1 MARSCLSL
9 ALGSVAALVLFSGC
23 QKPDAAKEASFVKIG
38 TTKADLFGLPGE
50 YRALHMRLEKRL
62 ERPVRFVA
70 QPDGPAIAAQL
81 EQGNLAYAFLS
92 AAEYAAIENP
102 ERMTPL
108 ASGVNSLGRTSRKA
122 LIVARTN
129 SSIQKIA
136 ECKGKRFAFGGY
148 RDPLTD
154 FAARRTIEEAGL
166 PVKDLWPELIPPPPI
181 AMEGRLYLRDDVA
194 KTIANDPTVEVG
206 VVDEVFYARL
216 PEQGGNFIT
225 GPSRDQ
231 LRVIGETPLV
241 PEVLVVAGPSADP
254 QLTALLKDELLNAV
268 KDDETACRQLGLV
281 GFAAPDRAAYDV
293 MRSILPPAK

>member
-1 MARSCLSL
+1 VARSGL
-9 ALGSVAALVLFSGC
+9 ALTLWACAVVGVLGGC
-23 QKPDAAKEASFVKIG
+23 QQPDAVTEASFVKIG

-102 ERMTPL
+102 EKLTPL
-108 ASGVNSLGRTSRKA
+108 AAGVNSLGRTSRKA
-122 LIVARTN
+122 LIVARSN

-166 PVKDLWPELIPPPPI
+166 SVKDLWPELIPPPPI

-194 KTIANDPTVEVG
+194 KTVVNDPTVEVG
-206 VVDEVFYARL
+206 VVDEAYYVRL
-216 PEQGGNFIT
+216 PESGGNFIT

-231 LRVIGETPLV
+231 LRVIGETVAV
-241 PEVLVVAGPSADP
+241 PEVLFVAGPSAEP
-254 QLTALLKDELLNAV
+254 RITELLKDELLNAV
-268 KDDETACRQLGLV
+268 KDDEAACRQLGLK
-281 GFAAPDRAAYDV
+281 GFAAPDIAAYEAV
-293 MRSILPPAK
+293 RGVLAPPK